1 MAEED
6 KEISETENNIKEKNG
21 KIKESVHIQG
31 MYENWFLDYA
41 SYVILERAVP
51 SLWDGFKPVQRRI
64 LHSMKRMD
72 DGRFHKVANIIGHTM
87 QFHPHGDAAI
97 GDALVNLGQKDLLIE
112 TQGNWGDIRTGD
124 RAAAARYIEARL
136 SKFALE
142 VTFNSQTTEW
152 QQSYDGRNKEPVNLP
167 VKFPMVLAQGT
178 EGIAV
183 GLATKI
189 MPHNFI
195 ELIEASIDILQG
207 KEISLLPDFPTG
219 GLMDAGNYNEGE
231 RGGKIR
237 LRSNIEVKDRKLLV
251 VKDIPYTTTTTN
263 LIDSIVKASDAN
275 KIKIKRVID
284 NTAADVEILIE
295 LPPGV
300 SPDLTI
306 DALYAFTEC
315 EVSISPNCCVIIDEK
330 PHFMSVNDILKK
342 STENTVRLLKWELE
356 IKKGELSEKLFFSSL
371 EKIFIENRIYRD
383 IEECETWESVIETID
398 KGLEPFK
405 RQLLRE
411 VTEEDIVKLTEIK
424 IKRIS
429 KYNSF
434 KADELIKSLQDE
446 IAEVEHNL
454 AHLTEFSIR
463 YFQNLLDKYGKGR
476 ERKTKIRSF
485 DTIEIAQVAAANEKL
500 YVNWKEGFIG
510 YGLKKDE
517 FVSECSD
524 IDDIIVFLKD
534 GRFMVTRISEKAF
547 VGKDIIHAAVWKKN
561 DERMVYNMI
570 YYDSKSER
578 SYAKRFN
585 VTAITRDKHY
595 DLTRGGNNSKVH
607 YFTANPN
614 SESEVVTVYLSPSC
628 RARIKIFDFDFSDMA
643 IKGRSSQGNVVT
655 RYPVRRITQK
665 EAGGSTLGGID
676 IWFDE
681 NIGRLNTDARGKY
694 LGNFDNG
701 NLILVIYQDG
711 TYELTN
717 YELSNRYD
725 IGKLVLIEQY
735 DPEKVISAVHYDSE
749 QKNFYVKRFK
759 VETQTIGKSFTFV
772 SESKGS
778 RLITATTSEHPQ
790 IEMEYLKGRPKKKY
804 TERLNIND
812 LVEVKGWKA
821 RGNRLSRFEI
831 TFVDLVKQTEPEFII
846 PDDDVDD
853 TESSIEGNQN
863 EPDDGEE
870 DNKKQLD
877 LFN

>member
-1 MAEED
+1 VSD
-6 KEISETENNIKEKNG
+6 TDITENNLTNQNG
-21 KIKESVHIQG
+21 EIKESIHIQG

-51 SLWDGFKPVQRRI
+51 SLLDGFKPVQRRI

-72 DGRFHKVANIIGHTM
+72 DGRFNKVANIIGHTM

-136 SKFALE
+136 SKFALN
-142 VTFNSQTTEW
+142 VVFNPQTTEW

-195 ELIEASIDILQG
+195 ELIEASIKVLNGNQ
-207 KEISLLPDFPTG
+207 ISIFPDFPTG
-219 GLMDAGNYNEGE
+219 GLMDVSNYNEGL
-231 RGGKIR
+231 RGGKVR
-237 LRSNIEVKDRKLLV
+237 LRANIEVRDRKTLV
-251 VKDIPYTTTTTN
+251 IKDIPYTTTTTN
-263 LIDSIVKASDAN
+263 LIESIIKANDN
-275 KIKIKRVID
+275 NKFKIKKVVD
-284 NTAADVEILIE
+284 NTAQDVEIIIE
-295 LPPGV
+295 LPPAV
-300 SPDLTI
+300 SPDVTI

-330 PHFMSVNDILKK
+330 PHFMSVNDILKF
-342 STENTVRLLKWELE
+342 STKNTVRLLKWELE
-356 IKKGELSEKLFFSSL
+356 IKKGELEEKLFFSSL

-405 RQLLRE
+405 KQLLRE
-411 VTEEDIVKLTEIK
+411 VTEEDIIKLTEIK

-434 KADELIKSLQDE
+434 KANEIIKNLQEE
-446 IAEVEHNL
+446 IAEVEYNL
-454 AHLTEFSIR
+454 AHLTEYSIK
-463 YFQNLLDKYGKGR
+463 YFQDLLEKYSKGR
-476 ERKTKIRSF
+476 ARKTQIRSF
-485 DTIEIAQVAAANEKL
+485 DTIEVAQVAAANEKL
-500 YVNWKEGFIG
+500 YVNFKEGFIG
-510 YGLKKDE
+510 YSLKKDE
-517 FVSECSD
+517 LIGECSD

-534 GRFMVTRISEKAF
+534 GRFVVTRISEKAF
-547 VGKDIIHAAVWKKN
+547 IGKDIIHAAVWKKN

-570 YYDSKSER
+570 YYDFKSER

-585 VTAITRDKHY
+585 VTAITRDKPY
-595 DLTRGGNNSKVH
+595 DLTKGGKGSKVL

-614 SESEVVTVYLSPSC
+614 SESEVVTIYLSPGC
-628 RARIKIFDFDFSDMA
+628 RAHKKIFDFDFNELA
-643 IKGRSSQGNVVT
+643 IKGRGSQGNIAT
-655 RYPVRRITQK
+655 RYPVRKVSQK
-665 EAGGSTLGGID
+665 EIGASTLGGLD

-681 NIGRLNTDARGKY
+681 TIGRLNTDTRGSY

-701 NLILVIYQDG
+701 NLILAIYQDG

-717 YELSNRYD
+717 YELTNRYD
-725 IGKLVLIEQY
+725 IGKLSHIEQFNQ
-735 DPEKVISAVHYDSE
+735 DRIISAVHYDAE

-759 VETQTIGKSFTFV
+759 IETQTVNKSFNFI
-772 SESKGS
+772 SEIKGS
-778 RLITATTSEHPQ
+778 RLILVSTEDNPV
-790 IEMEYLKGRPKKKY
+790 IEVEYLKGRAKHKF
-804 TERLNIND
+804 TEKFNLND
-812 LVEVKGWKA
+812 LVDLKGWKA
-821 RGNRLSRFEI
+821 RGNRLSKYRV
-831 TFVDLVKQTEPEFII
+831 TFVDLLEQTEPEII
-846 PDDDVDD
+846 MP
-853 TESSIEGNQN
+853 TN
-863 EPDDGEE
+863 EPETDLIEEDDGKEN
-870 DNKKQLD
+870 DNEVEKKKKKKAQLN
-877 LFN
+877 LFK